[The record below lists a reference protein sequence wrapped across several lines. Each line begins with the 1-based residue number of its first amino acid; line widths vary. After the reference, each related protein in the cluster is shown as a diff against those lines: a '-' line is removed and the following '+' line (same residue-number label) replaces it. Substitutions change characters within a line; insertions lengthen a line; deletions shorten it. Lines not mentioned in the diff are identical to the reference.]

1 MVAHIED
8 AVTGSTVLSIAVREH
23 YQKRHPETRDAG
35 IEEASFP
42 TLVDP
47 DRAMVNTTYHNT
59 VNVFRSISDT
69 DDMTVSLI
77 VATHPQGSSR
87 AQSLQT
93 HPKAR
98 IEERWNNTRRAGK
111 TWPEGGSAPPM
122 GTDGPKP

>member
-23 YQKRHPETRDAG
+23 YQKRHPETRDTW
-35 IEEASFP
+35 IEAASFP

-47 DRAMVNTTYHNT
+47 DRAMVNTTYPNT
-59 VNVFRSISDT
+59 VNVFRSIGDT

-87 AQSLQT
+87 VQSLQAD
-93 HPKAR
+93 PKAR
-98 IEERWNNTRRAGK
+98 IEERWNNTGRRERRGRKAGRR
-111 TWPEGGSAPPM
+111 PRGSR
-122 GTDGPKP
+122 